1 MKRRQFNLSLLA
13 TAAASSTAW
22 AQKDPAAGYP
32 SQGIRLVVPYPAG
45 GSTDALARLIANRL
59 REDWN
64 QAVLVDNRPGAGGLL
79 GNDLVAKAQP
89 DGYTV
94 LLAISA
100 IVQAPAL
107 YPKVPYDVHKD
118 LAPVAQ
124 LALSSNLVVVR
135 PDFPAATLAEF
146 LALAKASP
154 GKYSYGSFGNGTSSH
169 IHGEMLKKQAGVDL
183 THIPYKGS
191 APLLNDLLGGQVSA
205 GLADGSS
212 ARPHLAAGKLKA
224 LAATGE
230 KRSKA
235 APNAP
240 TLTELGYRDFEPY
253 GFFSIFVPAATPKS
267 IVAKL
272 SAQLVK
278 IVKEPAIAAR
288 IEQMGIQA
296 EPLTAPQ
303 FAQVVKRDAQ
313 TWGTLIRGMGIR
325 VD

>member
-1 MKRRQFNLSLLA
+1 MKRRHFNLSVLA
-13 TAAASSTAW
+13 TAATGSAAW
-22 AQKDPAAGYP
+22 AQKDPAASYP
-32 SQGIRLVVPYPAG
+32 GQGIRLIVPYPAG

-79 GNDLVAKAQP
+79 GNDVVAKAQP
-89 DGYTV
+89 DGYTI
-94 LLAISA
+94 LLTISA

-124 LALSSNLVVVR
+124 LALSSNLLAVR
-135 PDFPAATLAEF
+135 SDFPAATLKDF
-146 LALAKASP
+146 LALAKSNP

-169 IHGEMLKKQAGVDL
+169 IHGEMLKKQASVDL

-205 GLADGSS
+205 GMVDGSS
-212 ARPHLAAGKLKA
+212 ARAHIAAGKIKA

-230 KRSKA
+230 RRSKA
-235 APNAP
+235 APNVA
-240 TLTELGYRDFEPY
+240 TMTELGYRDFEPY
-253 GFFSIFVPAATPKS
+253 GFFSVFAPAATPKA

-278 IVKEPAIAAR
+278 IVKDPAIAAR

-296 EPLTAPQ
+296 EPLTAPE
-303 FAQVVKRDAQ
+303 FAKIVKRDAQ
-313 TWGTLIRGMGIR
+313 TWATLIRGMNIR
-325 VD
+325 ID

>member
-1 MKRRQFNLSLLA
+1 MKRRHFNLSLLA
-13 TAAASSTAW
+13 TAAVSSAAW

-32 SQGIRLVVPYPAG
+32 GQGIRLVVPYPAG

-59 REDWN
+59 REEWN

-124 LALSSNLVVVR
+124 LALSSNLLVVR

-146 LALAKASP
+146 LALAKANP

-169 IHGEMLKKQAGVDL
+169 IHGEMLKKQANVDL

-253 GFFSIFVPAATPKS
+253 GFFSVFVPAATPKP

-278 IVKEPAIAAR
+278 IVMEPAIAAR

-296 EPLTAPQ
+296 EPLAAPQ
-303 FAQVVKRDAQ
+303 FAQIVKRDAQ
-313 TWGTLIRGMGIR
+313 TWATLIRGMGIR
-325 VD
+325 ID